1 MIEFPNISPEIFS
14 INVFGIDLA
23 LRWYAMAYILGLI
36 LAWRIAYFAV
46 SRPLIWP
53 RNQAPLDPMQL
64 EDLLTYC
71 ILGVIFGGRLGYVVF
86 YDTAHYI
93 ANPIEI
99 LMLWK
104 GGMAFHGGL
113 LGVILGAYLYYL
125 KTYTPL
131 FSGADLL
138 ALATPVGLLL
148 GRIANFINAELWG
161 RPTDLPWGVIFPGE
175 AAQSCGFNHKKV
187 NSWQSYHETKI

>member
-53 RNQAPLDPMQL
+53 RNQAPLDPVQL

-71 ILGVIFGGRLGYVVF
+71 ILGVI
-86 YDTAHYI
+86 
-93 ANPIEI
+93 
-99 LMLWK
+99 
-104 GGMAFHGGL
+104 
-113 LGVILGAYLYYL
+113 
-125 KTYTPL
+125 
-131 FSGADLL
+131 L
-138 ALATPVGLLL
+138 AVGLDMWYFMTR
-148 GRIANFINAELWG
+148 RIIS
-161 RPTDLPWGVIFPGE
+161 PT
-175 AAQSCGFNHKKV
+175 QSK
-187 NSWQSYHETKI
+187 S